1 MPATK
6 LRRFLDD
13 HQIRYV
19 AIRHSPAYTAQETA
33 ASAHI
38 PGREMAKAVIVQV
51 DGTMAMVVM
60 PSTTMLDPD
69 RLRRITG
76 AEVVSLATEGEFRSR
91 FPDCEIGA
99 MPPFGNLYGLD
110 VYVDRSLR
118 EDNRIAFNAGSHAEL
133 IQMDYGDFERLAEP
147 TVADLAYRTRA
158 GI

>member
-38 PGREMAKAVIVQV
+38 PGREMAKAVMVQV

-76 AEVVSLATEGEFRSR
+76 AEVVSLATESEFRSR

-110 VYVDRSLR
+110 MYVDRSLR
-118 EDNRIAFNAGSHAEL
+118 EDDRIAFNAGSHAEL
-133 IQMDYGDFERLAEP
+133 IQMDYRDFERLAGP
-147 TVADLAYRTRA
+147 TVADLAYRAKA